1 MARIEEYVV
10 VVDDDPAVRE
20 ALCLMLRSLKIPV
33 ESYASAIDFLIG
45 HCGKPCACL
54 ILDIRLPDISGLEL
68 QRRLAHSRADI
79 PIIFITGHGDVPLA
93 VEAMRQGAL
102 DFLQKPLQEHELL
115 ERVQYCIASFREQRA
130 HRISRETIAARVA
143 CLTPREREVFEL
155 ILEGRR
161 SKHIADIMGVS
172 LKTVEEY
179 RSKVLHKMHVSSTPE
194 LIKEIAPTRVL
205 Q

>member
-1 MARIEEYVV
+1 MARVEEYVV

-33 ESYASAIDFLIG
+33 ESYGSAVDFLLG
-45 HCGKPCACL
+45 YCSQPCACL
-54 ILDIRLPDISGLEL
+54 VLDIRLPDISGLEL
-68 QRRLAHSRADI
+68 QRRLNQRRANI
-79 PIIFITGHGDVPLA
+79 PIVFITGHGDVPLA
-93 VEAMRQGAL
+93 VEAMRQGAV

-115 ERVQYCIASFREQRA
+115 ERVQHCIASFRAQRA
-130 HRISRETIAARVA
+130 ERMSRETIAARVA

-161 SKHIADIMGVS
+161 SKQIADLMGLS

-179 RSKVLHKMHVSSTPE
+179 RSKVLHKMHVTSTPE
-194 LIKEIAPTRVL
+194 LIREIASTRIT